1 MKIGYIFGIGEK
13 GINTVAEQ
21 MEALKQSDCQVIFSD
36 LLNSFLDEQSNLESM
51 FEYAREGDILVIWQI
66 HCLAPRL
73 RWFVKIARRLHQHKI
88 GLSILV
94 GEASQIKP
102 HTPDSEVMLEIF
114 TMFANLEREY
124 ASSRTKK
131 ALKNLKA
138 KGKTLGRQSKFEQWK
153 LKLIEMK
160 QSGYSAYR
168 ISKETEL
175 CYGTVRK
182 YLKRIEDESQLA
194 LVKQYKDNLNVD

>member
-1 MKIGYIFGIGEK
+1 MKIGYFFGIGEK
-13 GINTVAEQ
+13 GIDTVPEQ
-21 MEALKQSDCQVIFSD
+21 IKALKQAGCQVIFGD
-36 LLNSFLDEQSNLESM
+36 EIDSFLEEQSNLELV

-66 HCLAPRL
+66 FCLAPRL
-73 RWFVKIARRLHQHKI
+73 RWFVKIGQRLHQQKI
-88 GLSILV
+88 GLEILV

-131 ALKNLKA
+131 ALKNLKSQ
-138 KGKTLGRQSKFEQWK
+138 GKTLGRQSKFEQWRS
-153 LKLIEMK
+153 KLIELE
-160 QSGYSAYR
+160 QLGYSAYR
-168 ISKETEL
+168 ISQETEL

-182 YLKRIEDESQLA
+182 YLKRIENES
-194 LVKQYKDNLNVD
+194 